1 MQQLNQDYSNF
12 VNYIRLLSLIKTH
25 VKYKSLHVRERYQIY
40 KQELVSEDTLDYEIN
55 RKEASKLEL
64 PLTQWDAAL
73 ESEDMVKAVSN
84 LSERQQE
91 ILWLLFVEDIPVM
104 EIKKKLNVSQ
114 QAISKTKKRA
124 LKNVEEYLKEG
135 EY

>member
-1 MQQLNQDYSNF
+1 
-12 VNYIRLLSLIKTH
+12 